1 MLPNIYIKG
10 TNAAKETFILDVW
23 SMGEI
28 SRITPE
34 TSSLIETI
42 DYIVAK
48 VAELHPDMKVV
59 ARTRK

>member
-10 TNAAKETFILDVW
+10 TNAAKETIILDVW
-23 SMGEI
+23 TMDEI

-34 TSSLIETI
+34 TCSLMETI
-42 DYIVAK
+42 DYIIRK
-48 VAELHPDMKVV
+48 TAELYPDMKIV

>member
-10 TNAAKETFILDVW
+10 TNAAKETVILDVW
-23 SMGEI
+23 TMDEI

-34 TSSLIETI
+34 SSSLLETI
-42 DYIVAK
+42 EYIVQK
-48 VAELHPDMKVV
+48 VKELHPDMKIV